1 MFYFKFYKPN
11 NRTTIQINFEKIK
24 VEDNLYLVKLII
36 NLTYKIKLTK
46 CYFNIL
52 FSKSCTNKIKGKKHL

>member
-36 NLTYKIKLTK
+36 N
-46 CYFNIL
+46 
-52 FSKSCTNKIKGKKHL
+52 